1 MTIYIIF
8 RVYFLKLVQ
17 QSLQILWEMSDFW
30 FLILWEMDN
39 FDKLILW
46 EMEFVLFL
54 RLKIQWY
61 CGRKIIQK
69 KDLRPIATVET
80 GE

>member
-1 MTIYIIF
+1 VTIYIIF

-39 FDKLILW
+39 FDKLFLW
-46 EMEFVLFL
+46 EMDFF
-54 RLKIQWY
+54 Y
-61 CGRKIIQK
+61 FCG
-69 KDLRPIATVET
+69 
-80 GE
+80 